1 MKYRSLN
8 ELNWITDR
16 QNLKRIKPHLTKRV
30 CEWFNDSLPLLPT
43 KGVSERIR
51 IVTILSVNLFKR
63 FETMN
68 QNPHHFCS
76 TVKIVR
82 ACRLHEGGDRCYL
95 CLTVPWRWLFPVL
108 KYSVSDIF
116 GDAGRSIHE
125 YSRVSCFT
133 LKRHWK
139 YWLFRSHTL
148 GGLHTNCFQ
157 NKRYALK
164 GRWSSA
170 GI

>member
-16 QNLKRIKPHLTKRV
+16 QNLKRIKVHLTKRV

-43 KGVSERIR
+43 KGVSEQIR

-76 TVKIVR
+76 TVKIVCD
-82 ACRLHEGGDRCYL
+82 CRLHEGGDRCYL
-95 CLTVPWRWLFPVL
+95 CLTVPWWRWLFPGGL
-108 KYSVSDIF
+108 KYSVSEIF
-116 GDAGRSIHE
+116 GDLLNY
-125 YSRVSCFT
+125 YSYWFVDVPEDT
-133 LKRHWK
+133 LQLTGPIKQFC
-139 YWLFRSHTL
+139 LC
-148 GGLHTNCFQ
+148 N
-157 NKRYALK
+157 
-164 GRWSSA
+164 
-170 GI
+170 